1 MNSSPI
7 RADPTVFS
15 YLAGLTE
22 LLNALA
28 YGPKHPCSCQ
38 NFASLFHSVHDP
50 HECSATASYMPAKT
64 CRERQAKGLRSTNAF
79 RITKRKVQMLRA
91 TDRMSQINKSWRE
104 LTRN

>member
-28 YGPKHPCSCQ
+28 YGPKHTCSCQ

-64 CRERQAKGLRSTNAF
+64 CRERQAKGLGLVF
-79 RITKRKVQMLRA
+79 VLQMLSVLQNEKYRCCGP
-91 TDRMSQINKSWRE
+91 QIV
-104 LTRN
+104 